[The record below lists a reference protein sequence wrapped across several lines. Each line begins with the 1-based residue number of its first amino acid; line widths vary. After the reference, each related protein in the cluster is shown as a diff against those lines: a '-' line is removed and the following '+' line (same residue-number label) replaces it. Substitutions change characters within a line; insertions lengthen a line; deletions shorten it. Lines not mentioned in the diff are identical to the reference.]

1 MTSVFV
7 TGGTGYLGRPLI
19 AALLARGLDV
29 HALVRPGSEA
39 RLPAGVNAIVGN
51 ALDETTFQRLTA
63 GGSSRFR
70 TSPPR
75 LPGRFRSHRGAW
87 SSRRHG
93 LQTSACP
100 PPPIAMMLSMPSGLI
115 LIGWVFAL
123 GIVRWRTPSRT
134 AVQ

>member
-39 RLPAGVNAIVGN
+39 RLTAGVNAIVGN

-87 SSRRHG
+87 SSVG
-93 LQTSACP
+93 TVCQTSAC
-100 PPPIAMMLSMPSGLI
+100 PPIAMMLSMPSGLI